1 MKIHISPKIITFMVQ
16 NARTSDDIQVVHDL
30 VKESAHTYLLRW
42 ILEEKIKKI
51 REEQQESAT
60 DLSNQTS
67 KQSKDH
73 WEEYLK
79 GDFNGAIKIRQETK
93 K

>member
-30 VKESAHTYLLRW
+30 VKESAHTHLLRW

-51 REEQQESAT
+51 REEQQE
-60 DLSNQTS
+60 
-67 KQSKDH
+67 
-73 WEEYLK
+73 
-79 GDFNGAIKIRQETK
+79 QETK